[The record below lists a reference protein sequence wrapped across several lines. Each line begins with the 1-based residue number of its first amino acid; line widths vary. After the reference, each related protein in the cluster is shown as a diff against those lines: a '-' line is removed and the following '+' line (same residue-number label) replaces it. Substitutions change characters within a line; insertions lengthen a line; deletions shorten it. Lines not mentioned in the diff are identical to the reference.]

1 MLTKQLF
8 AAVAQGQILEG
19 VMPAA
24 GQDSDDEA
32 KPPATSAHLV
42 PIRAPLIDWARMLEA
57 EADIP
62 LTADPF
68 SDMLARLVRHKYGED
83 SVPHKLLLG
92 VREADY
98 NDRLSGPK
106 PR

>member
-8 AAVAQGQILEG
+8 AAVAQGQTLES
-19 VMPAA
+19 VMPVV
-24 GQDSDDEA
+24 GQNSDDEA

-57 EADIP
+57 ETDIP

-68 SDMLARLVRHKYGED
+68 SDVLARLAQHKYGED

-92 VREADY
+92 VREAHY